1 MPHVDP
7 SRIRFDSAIRKLRAQ
22 GRRLTSL
29 KKTILEQFAGGDCA
43 LTVEELG
50 ARTGVGPDL
59 SPLYRSL
66 ASMEEAGV
74 LTHLYLADGARRYEL
89 ADEFGGHHHHH
100 VCVRCSGVTR
110 IEGCGLTESIDDH
123 AAAAGCVVQDHVVVL
138 KGICSRCAAT
148 RSEDRGAA

>member
-7 SRIRFDSAIRKLRAQ
+7 SRVRFDSAIQTLRAH

-29 KKTILEQFAGGDCA
+29 KRTVLEQFAGTDCA
-43 LTVEELG
+43 LTVEDIG
-50 ARTGVGPDL
+50 ARVGVSSDL
-59 SPLYRSL
+59 SPLYRCL

-74 LTHLYLADGARRYEL
+74 LTHLYLADRVRRYEL

-100 VCVRCSGVTR
+100 HVCVQCSGVTR
-110 IEGCGLTESIDDH
+110 IEGCGLTESMDDR

-138 KGICSRCAAT
+138 KGICSRCAST
-148 RSEDRGAA
+148 R